1 MKLCQKFGLI
11 DGVNW
16 YNHKPAKV
24 VENGRV
30 KILWDFNIKTDHV
43 IQHRRPD
50 IVVLYKIERKYHL
63 IDITVNGDK
72 KIESKEQEKI
82 DNYRELRREVKKIW
96 KLSVVVVVPVVIG
109 ALGVTPKRL
118 EDWLKKLLPKAAL
131 LGTAEVIRQV
141 LET

>member
-1 MKLCQKFGLI
+1 MI

-30 KILWDFNIKTDHV
+30 KILWDFNIQTDHV

-82 DNYRELRREVKKIW
+82 DNYRELRRKVKKIW

>member
-1 MKLCQKFGLI
+1 MI

-30 KILWDFNIKTDHV
+30 KILWDLNIQTDHV

-131 LGTAEVIRQV
+131 LGTAEVIRQF

>member
-1 MKLCQKFGLI
+1 MI

-30 KILWDFNIKTDHV
+30 KILWDFIIQTDHV

-72 KIESKEQEKI
+72 KIGSKEQEKI
-82 DNYRELRREVKKIW
+82 DNYREVRREVKKIW

-131 LGTAEVIRQV
+131 LGTAKVIRQV
-141 LET
+141 LKT

>member
-1 MKLCQKFGLI
+1 M
-11 DGVNW
+11 
-16 YNHKPAKV
+16 
-24 VENGRV
+24 
-30 KILWDFNIKTDHV
+30 
-43 IQHRRPD
+43 
-50 IVVLYKIERKYHL
+50 LYKIERKYHL

>member
-1 MKLCQKFGLI
+1 M
-11 DGVNW
+11 
-16 YNHKPAKV
+16 
-24 VENGRV
+24 
-30 KILWDFNIKTDHV
+30 WDFNIQTDHV

-50 IVVLYKIERKYHL
+50 IVVLYKSERKYHL
-63 IDITVNGDK
+63 TDITVNGDK
-72 KIESKEQEKI
+72 KIESKEQKKI

-131 LGTAEVIRQV
+131 LGTAKVIRQV
-141 LET
+141 LKT